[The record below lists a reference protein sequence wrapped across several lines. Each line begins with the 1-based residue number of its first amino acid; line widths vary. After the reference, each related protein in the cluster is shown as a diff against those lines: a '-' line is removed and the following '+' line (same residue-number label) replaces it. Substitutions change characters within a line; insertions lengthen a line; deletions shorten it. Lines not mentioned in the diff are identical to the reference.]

1 MNTKTN
7 RKPIQVKRGNV
18 TVKIY
23 QGNNRVNGTIYPQFT
38 LTYYEGNQRKKK
50 RFADLAEAR
59 REAEF
64 TAEKLS
70 RGEGQVL
77 HLTSVDRTVYVQALD
92 NLRPLNV
99 PLNIAV
105 LEYVSAIKQLPPG
118 STLREAV
125 DFFRKRNPAS
135 LEKRTVRQ
143 AADEMLAAKR
153 GANLSEVHLKDL
165 DYRLNRLADAFEM
178 NIGGVSGPMLQTW
191 MDNMPGSGRTKRNY
205 LAVVA
210 ALFRFCIKR
219 KYLPK
224 DAMEEVEAVQ
234 QTREDNGEI
243 EIFTP
248 AEMGELLYATRP
260 EMIPWLAIAGFAGLR
275 TAEIQR
281 LDWQEVNLKER
292 HIEIKASKAKTA
304 ARRLAPITDNLAEW
318 LCPYAKEAGK
328 VTGFESWWNQIPK
341 VVDAVNEQRQSLAE
355 RTGQTF
361 LSEHKLVWK
370 HNALRHSFIS
380 YRLAAIKN
388 AAEVALEAGNS
399 PQMIFKHYRQLVT
412 EAEAKKWFSV
422 LPERDSI
429 RLQLVK
435 VV

>member
-23 QGNNRVNGTIYPQFT
+23 QGNNRVNGTVYPQFT
-38 LTYYEGNQRKKK
+38 LTYYEGNQRRKK

-77 HLTSVDRTVYVQALD
+77 HLTSADRTVYLQVLE

-99 PLNIAV
+99 PLNVAV

-118 STLREAV
+118 STLKEAV

-153 GANLSEVHLKDL
+153 GANLSAVHLKDL
-165 DYRLNRLADAFEM
+165 DYRLNRLAGAFQM
-178 NIGGVSGPMLQTW
+178 NIGGVSGSLLQTW
-191 MDNMPGSGRTKRNY
+191 LDNMKGSGRTKRNY

-210 ALFRFCIKR
+210 ALFRFCIR
-219 KYLPK
+219 QKYLPK
-224 DAMEEVEAVQ
+224 HAMEEVEAVQ

-248 AEMGELLYATRP
+248 AEMNEMLSAGGAELAALQQKAGIIHAAILTPSAGRVRPNLRPVAKLRPKFGQKTDQLFPIIAAGFHLEPQPRAPPIPAGGQCRAQRELLPVEGMNQHGRFPTRRPSAPDGRSLGKPAFVFKANPGVAPARVFFTAGHRWATHCR
-260 EMIPWLAIAGFAGLR
+260 IARSGRSF
-275 TAEIQR
+275 
-281 LDWQEVNLKER
+281 
-292 HIEIKASKAKTA
+292 
-304 ARRLAPITDNLAEW
+304 ARR
-318 LCPYAKEAGK
+318 AGRCS
-328 VTGFESWWNQIPK
+328 VHSIARST
-341 VVDAVNEQRQSLAE
+341 RQ
-355 RTGQTF
+355 TWPG
-361 LSEHKLVWK
+361 
-370 HNALRHSFIS
+370 
-380 YRLAAIKN
+380 
-388 AAEVALEAGNS
+388 
-399 PQMIFKHYRQLVT
+399 
-412 EAEAKKWFSV
+412 
-422 LPERDSI
+422 
-429 RLQLVK
+429 
-435 VV
+435 